1 MNPSALLLLLLHIT
15 KQTIQTFD
23 NVVLRFP
30 NSVTRWNSSEEYFV
44 LYIDKVLSFWF
55 MFFKDRGRPL
65 EFRKISNTYAA
76 ALTDI

>member
-44 LYIDKVLSFWF
+44 LYIDKVLSF
-55 MFFKDRGRPL
+55 KDRGRPL